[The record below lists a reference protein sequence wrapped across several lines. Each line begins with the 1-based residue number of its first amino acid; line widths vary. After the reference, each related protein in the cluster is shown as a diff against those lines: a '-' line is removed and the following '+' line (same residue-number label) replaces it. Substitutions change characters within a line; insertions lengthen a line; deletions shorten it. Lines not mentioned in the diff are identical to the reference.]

1 MTVVAAKFVGARK
14 PLDEIDIPRLA
25 HRIAVSE
32 DHLRAFVQVE
42 AAGRPYDRQGR
53 PTMLFEPHVFYRH
66 LRGEKRERAVTAG
79 LAYEKWG
86 TQKYPAESYTRL
98 FEAVKID
105 EDAAL
110 RSCSIGLSQVLVE
123 NHSMVGFAT
132 PQAMWQAFMD
142 DEEEHIEAMVR
153 YILATGIDD
162 DIREERWETVARVYN
177 GPGFKRNGY
186 DTKLAAAFR
195 QWAGRPDSAW
205 APDKADPVAL
215 SITDSATLA
224 TVQRKLIELGYP
236 EVGKPDGKFGSKTR
250 AAVLG
255 FRADKGL
262 PLVADVD
269 QQLLSALMLSTPRE
283 VSPER
288 AATTAGDLERA
299 GSRKVA
305 AASRTEAV
313 GALVGVGA
321 AVTAAEEALTQVDT
335 QIGQLRGVLDA
346 IGPLIDALKEVS
358 PVLLLALGGY
368 VFYQQLIVKRAT
380 VQDYREGKYV
390 GR

>member
-1 MTVVAAKFVGARK
+1 MNVVAAKFVGARK

-42 AAGRPYDRQGR
+42 AAGRPYDRHGR
-53 PTMLFEPHVFYRH
+53 PTMLFEPHVFYRN
-66 LRGEKRERAVTAG
+66 LKGEERDRAVAAG
-79 LAYEKWG
+79 LAYEKWRRD
-86 TQKYPAESYTRL
+86 YPPESYTRL
-98 FEAVKID
+98 FEAVKIN

-110 RSCSIGLSQVLVE
+110 KSCSIGLSQVLVE
-123 NHSMVGFAT
+123 NHSMVGYPT

-142 DEEEHIEAMVR
+142 DEEEHIESMVR

-162 DIREERWETVARVYN
+162 DIRAERWETVARVYN

-195 QWAGRPDSAW
+195 QWVQRPDTAW
-205 APDKADPVAL
+205 SPDRPDPAVI
-215 SITDSATLA
+215 SITDSATLM
-224 TVQRKLIELGYP
+224 TVQKRLIELGYP
-236 EVGKPDGKFGSKTR
+236 EVGRPDGKFGSKTR

-255 FRADKGL
+255 FRADHGL

-269 QQLLSALMLSTPRE
+269 QQLLGKLMVSTPRE

-321 AVTAAEEALTQVDT
+321 AVTAAEEALSQVDT

-346 IGPLIDALKEVS
+346 IGPLIDSVKEVS
-358 PVLLLALGGY
+358 PILLLALGAY